1 MQDFKSSS
9 EILTE
14 DNIRKLFDNC
24 INIIEHREKVELAQY
39 LYNLYKSKCDQ
50 ITNLNIIEKNIVNN
64 ISTDILKEDNSK
76 KRKSIPILTELINKK
91 VKVNCRDI
99 NKFLEEDIIKCNK
112 QSIKEYF
119 KETGKK
125 LYVSRTLNFNVFI
138 YFNRLIISKYQYDN
152 EKIKTAASRLFK
164 RFKDFICEVQHKPE
178 VNNESSKFMTYEE
191 SKKECDR
198 ISSLQ
203 NQYQSGTLFPGNSV
217 ARAQYLDMT
226 SSTNYIFPV
235 NNI

>member
-1 MQDFKSSS
+1 MQEFKSAP

-24 INIIEHREKVELAQY
+24 INIIDHREKVELAQY
-39 LYNLYKSKCDQ
+39 LYNLYKCKCDQ

-64 ISTDILKEDNSK
+64 ILKEDNSK

-112 QSIKEYF
+112 QSIREYF

-125 LYVSRTLNFNVFI
+125 SYVSPTLNFNVFI
-138 YFNRLIISKYQYDN
+138 YFNKLIISKYQYDI
-152 EKIKTAASRLFK
+152 EKIKTAASRLFR
-164 RFKDFICEVQHKPE
+164 RFKDFICEAQHKG
-178 VNNESSKFMTYEE
+178 VNNQSSKFMTYEQ
-191 SKKECDR
+191 SKKECER
-198 ISSLQ
+198 ISNLQ
-203 NQYQSGTLFPGNSV
+203 NQFQSGTKFHVV
-217 ARAQYLDMT
+217 ARGEYLDMT
-226 SSTNYIFPV
+226 TSKDYIFPV
-235 NNI
+235 NDS